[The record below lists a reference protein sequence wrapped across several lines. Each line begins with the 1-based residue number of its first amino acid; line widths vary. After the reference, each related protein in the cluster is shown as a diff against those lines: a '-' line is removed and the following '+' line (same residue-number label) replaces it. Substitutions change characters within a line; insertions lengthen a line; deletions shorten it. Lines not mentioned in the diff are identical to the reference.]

1 MPAVP
6 PVAIQG
12 LRRKILFCSV
22 TYTLAALLIVSTVS
36 TWPLLR
42 SMRRFEENNLLHAVQ
57 IRTLAVE
64 EYLNSIK
71 EITLQ
76 IGSRSQL
83 RRALDHYAQGRW
95 SLDRLREFSDL
106 RMDEA
111 RRASSAVLGLIRL
124 SADGHTVAQNGIYP
138 TAGHNPEIFSLLTRH
153 AAATYLVDPFVL
165 QGELV
170 LAVVNPIFSFEGA
183 AIGQDIVFFS
193 TAKLQRI
200 LWDKSGMGK
209 TGESFLGKAPRN
221 QAVLF
226 FPGRKGEEETYNQDI
241 QSPLLTTAF
250 ALSAAGKTGVSR
262 VDSSQNG
269 KQWVVAYAPVAGTAW
284 GLVLTMD
291 DREFMA
297 PLRNQFASLAAS
309 VLLLLAL
316 GAFGMGAILRPMTG
330 RVLVY
335 TRELDNLNQ
344 ELQQEVKERQTA
356 ENNLRRS
363 ENQWEQTFEAIT
375 DAVAIV
381 DSKGQ
386 ILKMNH
392 AASSLV
398 RELGSAYPG
407 YDGHDLIFDSRH
419 FQDDCSLEQLL
430 REKEPRCCER
440 SSPSNERFFQISLY
454 PLIDHANEIW
464 GGVYVT
470 HEITERKKMERAK
483 DEMISAVSHE
493 MRTPL
498 TAILGFVEFM
508 LDNEVD
514 REQQVDFLRTVLQE
528 TERLNEL
535 ISNFLDL
542 QRLQAEIGQYQFT
555 EVEICPLFEQAVSQF
570 RMTSQKHIL
579 QIECSEK
586 LPPAKADARRILQVI
601 KNLVSNAVKY
611 SPEGG
616 EIVCAARQEGEM
628 LLISVRDQGMG
639 IALAERERIFE
650 QFYRIDDSEKRIPG
664 GIGLGLA
671 LVREVVRAH
680 GGRVWLESE
689 VGVGSTFYFSL
700 PIATYE
706 QLDSEPAQ
714 EHQL

>member
-1 MPAVP
+1 MPAFP
-6 PVAIQG
+6 RFSIQG
-12 LRRKILFCSV
+12 LRNKILYCSV
-22 TYTLAALLIVSTVS
+22 LYTLAALLIVSAVS

-42 SMRRFEENNLLHAVQ
+42 GMRRFEENNLLHAVQ

-64 EYLNSIK
+64 EYLNSIQ

-83 RRALDHYAQGRW
+83 RRALNHYAQGRW
-95 SLDRLREFSDL
+95 TLDELREFSDL

-111 RRASSAVLGLIRL
+111 RQASNTVRGLIRL
-124 SADGHTVAQNGIYP
+124 SVDGNIVAQNGLYP
-138 TAGHNPEIFSLLTRH
+138 TIDRDPEIFSQLTRPMAETH
-153 AAATYLVDPFVL
+153 LVDPFVL

-170 LAVVNPIFSFEGA
+170 LAVVNPILSFEGVQ
-183 AIGQDIVFFS
+183 IGQDIVIFS

-209 TGESFLGKAPRN
+209 TGESFLGKTIQN
-221 QAVLF
+221 HAVLF
-226 FPGRKGEEETYNQDI
+226 FPGRKGEEEAYNLSN
-241 QSPLLTTAF
+241 QSPLLKKAF
-250 ALSAAGKTGVSR
+250 GLSAAGRTGVKR
-262 VDSSQNG
+262 VEPSENG
-269 KQWVVAYAPVAGTAW
+269 EGVVIAHTPVAGTAW

-291 DREFMA
+291 EREFMA
-297 PLRNQFASLAAS
+297 PLRNQFVSLAGS
-309 VLLLLAL
+309 VLLLTAL
-316 GAFGMGAILRPMTG
+316 GAFGMGATLRPMTG

-335 TRELDNLNQ
+335 ARELDDLNRD
-344 ELQQEVKERQTA
+344 LQQEVKERQTA

-363 ENQWEQTFEAIT
+363 ENQWEQTFEAIA

-386 ILKMNH
+386 ILKMNR
-392 AASSLV
+392 AASTLV

-407 YDGHDLIFDSRH
+407 HDGRDLLFDSRQ
-419 FQDDCSLEQLL
+419 FRDDCSLEQLL

-440 SSPSNERFFQISLY
+440 TTPSSERFFHVSLY

-508 LDNEVD
+508 LDNEVE
-514 REQQVDFLRTVLQE
+514 REQQIDFLRTVLQE

-542 QRLQAEIGQYQFT
+542 QRLQAEIDQYRFAPLK
-555 EVEICPLFEQAVSQF
+555 ICPLLEQAVNQF
-570 RMTSQKHIL
+570 RVTSPKHTL
-579 QIECSEK
+579 RAECPPE
-586 LPPAKADARRILQVI
+586 LPAANADARRIMQVI
-601 KNLVSNAVKY
+601 KNLLSNAVKY
-611 SPEGG
+611 SPQGG
-616 EIVCAARQEGEM
+616 EIVCAARREGKM
-628 LLISVRDQGMG
+628 LLMSVRDQGMG

-700 PIATYE
+700 PIAVDE
-706 QLDSEPAQ
+706 QGESAPEQ
-714 EHQL
+714 

>member
-1 MPAVP
+1 MPAFP
-6 PVAIQG
+6 RFAIQG
-12 LRRKILFCSV
+12 LRKKILFCSV
-22 TYTLAALLIVSTVS
+22 VYTLAALLIVAAVS

-42 SMRRFEENNLLHAVQ
+42 SMRQFEESNLLHAVQ

-64 EYLNSIK
+64 EYLNSIQ

-83 RRALDHYAQGRW
+83 RRALEHYAQGRW
-95 SLDRLREFSDL
+95 SLDQLREFSDL
-106 RMDEA
+106 RLDEA
-111 RRASSAVLGLIRL
+111 RQASSTVRGLIRL
-124 SADGHTVAQNGIYP
+124 SADGQTVAQNGLYP
-138 TAGHNPEIFSLLTRH
+138 TIERNPEIFSRLTRPTSE
-153 AAATYLVDPFVL
+153 TYLVDPFVL
-165 QGELV
+165 RGELV

-183 AIGQDIVFFS
+183 PIGQDIVFFS

-200 LWDKSGMGK
+200 LWDKSGMGE
-209 TGESFLGKAPRN
+209 TGESFLGKAIKN
-221 QAVLF
+221 QAVVF
-226 FPGRKGEEETYNQDI
+226 FPGRKGEEETYNQDV
-241 QSPLLTTAF
+241 QSPVLTTAF
-250 ALSAAGKTGVSR
+250 ALSASGKTGVNR
-262 VDSSQNG
+262 IDPAQKG
-269 KQWVVAYAPVAGTAW
+269 KGVVIAHAPIAGTAW
-284 GLVLTMD
+284 GLVLNMD

-297 PLRNQFASLAAS
+297 PLRNQFASLAVS
-309 VLLLLAL
+309 VLLLTAL

-344 ELQQEVKERQTA
+344 ELKQEIRERQTA

-381 DSKGQ
+381 DSRGQ
-386 ILKMNH
+386 ILKMNR

-407 YDGHDLIFDSRH
+407 HDGHDLLFDSRH
-419 FQDDCSLEQLL
+419 FRDDCSLEQLL

-440 SSPSNERFFQISLY
+440 TTPSNKRFFHISLY

-508 LDNEVD
+508 LENEVD

-542 QRLQAEIGQYQFT
+542 QRLQAEIGQYQFAT
-555 EVEICPLFEQAVSQF
+555 VEICPLLEQAVSQF
-570 RMTSQKHIL
+570 RMTSQKHTL
-579 QIECSEK
+579 RIECPEE
-586 LPPAKADARRILQVI
+586 LPLAEADPRRIMQVI

-611 SPEGG
+611 SPGGG
-616 EIVCAARQEGEM
+616 EIVCAARHEGEM

-650 QFYRIDDSEKRIPG
+650 QFYRIDDSERRIPG

-671 LVREVVRAH
+671 LVREVVLAH

-700 PIATYE
+700 PIAAGK
-706 QLDSEPAQ
+706 QVDSEPTQ
-714 EHQL
+714 SCRF